1 MGGRNDRALQH
12 MLAKVSVPG
21 IQDRRFA
28 FIEQGSQHGFEADP
42 EILIGVFRCI
52 AALLDREQRMD
63 MLQRQDLLG
72 QGHKEEVTDLV
83 PEILFFDRPCH
94 IAFFDII
101 AEHGGSH
108 RGLPQRLQAVVDV
121 AGDLVQ
127 IETDIG
133 DLMIRRQVEALDRV
147 G

>member
-1 MGGRNDRALQH
+1 MD
-12 MLAKVSVPG
+12 
-21 IQDRRFA
+21 
-28 FIEQGSQHGFEADP
+28 
-42 EILIGVFRCI
+42 VF
-52 AALLDREQRMD
+52 
-63 MLQRQDLLG
+63 QRQDLLG
-72 QGHKEEVTDLV
+72 QGYKEEVPHRV
-83 PEILFFDRPCH
+83 PEILFFDRPCQL
-94 IAFFDII
+94 AFFDRI

>member
-1 MGGRNDRALQH
+1 
-12 MLAKVSVPG
+12 MLAEISVPG
-21 IQDRRFA
+21 IQDRCFG
-28 FIEQGSQHGFEADP
+28 FIEQGSQHGFKADP

-63 MLQRQDLLG
+63 VFQRQDLLC
-72 QGHKEEVTDLV
+72 QGHKEEVTNLV
-83 PEILFFDRPCH
+83 PEILLFDRPCH

-108 RGLPQRLQAVVDV
+108 GGLPQRLQAVIDV

-133 DLMIRRQVEALDRV
+133 DLMIGRQVETLDRV
-147 G
+147 S